1 MTPAE
6 ADQFII
12 RARRVLRRW
21 QSEIDGLTGEAK
33 DEAISARDTV
43 LGTLM
48 EIAEEFPTK
57 RDKIDAIAKVYR
69 YGVWAN
75 G

>member
-6 ADQFII
+6 ADQFVI

-21 QSEIDGLTGEAK
+21 QAEIDSLAGEAK
-33 DEAISARDTV
+33 NEAMSARDSV

-48 EIAEEFPTK
+48 EIAEEFPAK
-57 RDKIDAIAKVYR
+57 RDKIDALAKVYR
-69 YGVWAN
+69 YGVWAS